1 MQKKNYLSS
10 IFLLKLYGKTYF
22 NKATFLLQNISLTWS
37 YINYISFIKCIKDQV
52 KKKPVEFR
60 TVWSSPDI
68 PRGQKQSCCEKTQLH
83 LVPSVKYNILLLG
96 KRALCIT
103 FG

>member
-1 MQKKNYLSS
+1 MQKKIYLSS

-52 KKKPVEFR
+52 KKKGGIQNSMEL
-60 TVWSSPDI
+60 S
-68 PRGQKQSCCEKTQLH
+68 
-83 LVPSVKYNILLLG
+83 
-96 KRALCIT
+96 
-103 FG
+103 